1 MWNSSA
7 SLFRQARTRER
18 AYRLAL
24 GMLGC
29 LGRHTITGV
38 LTATGREHLDWTSD
52 YRFFSQARWT
62 PEELFAPV
70 LQSVL
75 ELVGSRSPLVVA
87 IDDTNLRKTG
97 TKIPGVSYRRDPMSP
112 PFHTNLVRAQRFCQ
126 VSAMVPDLSLKGA
139 ARAIPIRFHH
149 APTPRKPWRTASA
162 EEKREYRRLCR
173 QNSLPLQAAQLLE
186 GVREDLPSAH
196 AGQQLIPV
204 VDGSFC
210 NGPFLKNI
218 PEKTTVI
225 GRIRKDAKLHAL
237 PQNQPAVGRRRVYGE
252 RLPTPHEIHLDDEI
266 PWTPVKAFAAG
277 RIHTFRV
284 KQIKPVLWRKSG
296 ADMHLQLVA
305 IKPLHYRIPG
315 NDHLS
320 YRHPAYLICTDPD
333 LPLEKVIQY
342 YLWRWDIEV
351 NHRDEKQIIGV
362 GQAQVRSP
370 KAVDR
375 VPAFAV
381 AVYATLLLA
390 GIRAQRNGGNVD
402 PLTPPKWRR
411 SKPRSRVPTQA
422 LLNHVRTQFWSDAI
436 HSRPLSFSHFASL
449 PIPGANHQKSQLPL
463 ESALQHVVN

>member
-1 MWNSSA
+1 MWNSDPSP
-7 SLFRQARTRER
+7 FRHARTRER

-38 LTATGREHLDWTSD
+38 LTATGRQHLDWTSD
-52 YRFFSQARWT
+52 YRFFSQARWN
-62 PEELFAPV
+62 PEELFSPV
-70 LQSVL
+70 LRSVL
-75 ELVGSRSPLVVA
+75 ELVADRSPLVVA
-87 IDDTNLRKTG
+87 IDDTNVRKTG

-112 PFHTNLVRAQRFCQ
+112 PFHPNLVRAQRFCQ

-139 ARAIPIRFHH
+139 ARAVPIRFHH
-149 APTPRKPWRTASA
+149 APTPRKPWRSASD
-162 EEKREYRRLCR
+162 EQWREYRRLCR
-173 QNSLPLQAAQLLE
+173 QTSLPLQAAHLLE
-186 GVREDLPSAH
+186 GVRKELPPSDA
-196 AGQQLIPV
+196 QRQLIPV

-210 NGPFLKNI
+210 NGSFLKNT
-218 PEKTTVI
+218 PERTTVI
-225 GRIRKDAKLHAL
+225 GRIRKDAKLYAL
-237 PQNQPAVGRRRVYGE
+237 PVNQPAVGRRRVYGE
-252 RLPTPHEIHLDDEI
+252 RLPTPREIHLDDEI

-277 RIHTFRV
+277 RIHTFHA
-284 KQIKPVLWRKSG
+284 KQIGPVLWRKSG
-296 ADMHLQLVA
+296 ADMPLALIA
-305 IKPLHYRIPG
+305 IKPLHYRAPG
-315 NDHLS
+315 NQRLS

-333 LPLEKVIQY
+333 LPLKKVIQY

-402 PLTPPKWRR
+402 PLPPPKWQR

-422 LLNHVRTQFWSDAI
+422 LLRYARAQLWGNAI
-436 HSRPLSFSHFASL
+436 YSRPVSFSNFAS
-449 PIPGANHQKSQLPL
+449 PPNPNAKPQKCHLPL
-463 ESALQHVVN
+463 ESALQYVVN